1 MIRSGSFSKDQ
12 MSRTKNTDSKTWWTR
27 EREKIAALDRKGKI
41 QYIWNYYWLWIVG
54 IGFFLVFGIWFVW
67 RSTTA
72 IRENWIGIAF
82 PNAMTQAGNDS
93 QLWKDYLE
101 YTGYDT
107 KKKNVLFEDKLYF
120 EWIPDIY
127 RRYSAAPVDEK
138 KVILVENHPKD
149 LSNTFQELYKD
160 LMADGSYNVH
170 IHHLGKGYI
179 HREEHEKN
187 VAKLVK
193 DLGTAKYVF
202 QSEANEAISALTL
215 RPETKV
221 IQLWHAC
228 GAFKKFGM
236 STAEKVFGNDR
247 NTLER
252 HPNYANL
259 NLVSVSSPEV
269 RWAYV
274 EAMNLKKTPEIVKA
288 TGISRTDVFF
298 DEAYRRSSAERVY
311 QAFPAARGKKIILY
325 APTFRGHVKTAAA
338 PRCKM

>member
-120 EWIPDIY
+120 DPTRPGGTANSYYEAFVAMIETGQMDAVTM
-127 RRYSAAPVDEK
+127 RRDEMEALGKSGRFLDLSAAPQVEIYEKYQNRLVYSIPYDETYSRDPVPIGIDVSDSILLTKYHIYENSCVFAIGTNSRHVDACLEFLYW
-138 KVILVENHPKD
+138 ILDGKTGAVDAET
-149 LSNTFQELYKD
+149 LAAETETELTEP
-160 LMADGSYNVH
+160 M
-170 IHHLGKGYI
+170 
-179 HREEHEKN
+179 
-187 VAKLVK
+187 
-193 DLGTAKYVF
+193 T
-202 QSEANEAISALTL
+202 
-215 RPETKV
+215 
-221 IQLWHAC
+221 
-228 GAFKKFGM
+228 
-236 STAEKVFGNDR
+236 
-247 NTLER
+247 
-252 HPNYANL
+252 
-259 NLVSVSSPEV
+259 
-269 RWAYV
+269 
-274 EAMNLKKTPEIVKA
+274 
-288 TGISRTDVFF
+288 
-298 DEAYRRSSAERVY
+298 
-311 QAFPAARGKKIILY
+311 
-325 APTFRGHVKTAAA
+325 
-338 PRCKM
+338 